1 MKKLYSPFSLIC
13 IVILLAS
20 FMEGS
25 AQITILENAEETGL
39 TLTASNTGTTNRSS
53 LAYNPLKEVYYSVNA
68 GSGSYYVDT
77 YDAAGVLL
85 DSVPSGFDFR
95 GAWWNPLLF
104 TFEGNGY
111 NSAGIINK
119 EIDPFTGVAAAG
131 GSIVAA
137 NTQPNVQSVGDLDT
151 ARYEVIYYDNGSIYR
166 YSRLDNSPLGNNV
179 ITGLP
184 AGSELNDFSICYTG
198 FEGMEFGVYDH
209 ANLRFIYVNK
219 SIEYVGYSQ
228 LPGTAYAADRFQV
241 SWANRMFWVF
251 NEIDR
256 QWVSY
261 KVHEGSFTD
270 IADREL
276 DPSEA
281 IRVYPN
287 PLTAETQL
295 DITNLNAEVS
305 SIRIL
310 SVNGLVVKE
319 FTDISS
325 EKILLDLQDEPQGV
339 YILQL
344 TTTEGGTHTRKL
356 VKQ

>member
-20 FMEGS
+20 CMEGA

-39 TLTASNTGTTNRSS
+39 TLTASITGTANRSS

-68 GSGSYYVDT
+68 GSGSYYIDT
-77 YDAAGVLL
+77 YDSNGVLL
-85 DSVPSGFDFR
+85 DSVASGFDFR

-137 NTQPNVQSVGDLDT
+137 NTQPNPQSVGDMDT
-151 ARYEVIYYDNGSIYR
+151 ARYELIYQEGGSIYR
-166 YSRLDNSPLGNNV
+166 YSRLDDSPLGTNV

-184 AGSELNDFSICYTG
+184 SGTVLNNYSIYYTG
-198 FEGMEFGVYDH
+198 FEGMEFGVYDY

-219 SIEYVGYSQ
+219 SSEYVGFSQ
-228 LPGTAYAADRFQV
+228 LPGTAYAAQNYQT
-241 SWANRMFWVF
+241 SWANRMFW
-251 NEIDR
+251 IYDPGLS

-261 KVHEGSFTD
+261 KVHDGSFTG
-270 IADREL
+270 IGDREL

-287 PLTAETQL
+287 PLTTETQL
-295 DITNLNAEVS
+295 DIANLNAEVS

-325 EKILLDLQDEPQGV
+325 KKFLLDLQDEPQGV